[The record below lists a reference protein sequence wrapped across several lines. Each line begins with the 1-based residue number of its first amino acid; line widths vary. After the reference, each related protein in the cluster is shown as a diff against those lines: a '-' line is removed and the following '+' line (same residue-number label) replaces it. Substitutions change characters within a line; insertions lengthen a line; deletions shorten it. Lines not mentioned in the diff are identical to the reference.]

1 MAKKFSVLDREV
13 ALNLID
19 RTVKR
24 GASLS
29 NDIQSIALTCIG
41 YANVHGDVTIAQEAY
56 SKLEGVSGLRFNS
69 FVKYL
74 ETYGQLAYDKDA
86 KTMVY
91 RKRTDVITD
100 PVQLVTALQET
111 RWYTAIKAEAVESI
125 YDVQAQ
131 VEKLIKKI
139 ESSIANEKVT
149 VKGADLLDKLRDVVT
164 AQAEDFDAEV

>member
-1 MAKKFSVLDREV
+1 MTKKFTVLERDA
-13 ALNLID
+13 ALKLID

-24 GASLS
+24 GAALA
-29 NDIQSIALTCIG
+29 NDIQSLAVTCIG

-56 SKLEGVSGLRFNS
+56 SKLEGVSGVRFNS

-100 PVQLVTALQET
+100 PVQLVTALSAT

-149 VKGADLLDKLRDVVT
+149 VKGIELLDALRLVVPEV
-164 AQAEDFDAEV
+164 EDGSEW